1 VKLLG
6 GKSLHTPQQHSALD
20 VSLVSLGSHQM
31 ADLNSRPSSS
41 SCAAAALAARG
52 GSRMCAA
59 MFVEKLCLTSV
70 CDLFTLRDHV
80 EDVVAETRAASSS
93 SPVDA
98 GAPAMPLSCIMLLL
112 RLSCWDPDCLWQFG
126 DRILEIVS
134 ESPEWN
140 ADTASSA
147 RQLWQ
152 ALPSIEEGFTP
163 RFDPDGSTRLALD
176 AATLALRK
184 VFGDE

>member
-1 VKLLG
+1 
-6 GKSLHTPQQHSALD
+6 
-20 VSLVSLGSHQM
+20 
-31 ADLNSRPSSS
+31 
-41 SCAAAALAARG
+41 
-52 GSRMCAA
+52 MCAA